1 MRYFNHLPMI
11 GLLALA
17 LTACGGSG
25 SDNETLTPRADKPV
39 LNEVVMDNTST
50 EAAPETVAPADVNP
64 AQADMS
70 AVFVDLPAPYNTA
83 DYAQGKRVF
92 RLCSSCHVIGDGSS
106 HRVGPDLQGVFDRK
120 IGTAPGF
127 SYSRAVQEADFEW
140 TPEQLEQW
148 LASPRSFLPGNRMS
162 FQGVRKPVDRTAVI
176 AYLMIET
183 ATDAE

>member
-1 MRYFNHLPMI
+1 MRYFFQRAAF
-11 GLLALA
+11 GFSLLSLA
-17 LTACGGSG
+17 ACGGSR
-25 SDNETLTPRADKPV
+25 SDDATQAPEIDKPV
-39 LNEVVMDNTST
+39 LNEVVMDNTSSET
-50 EAAPETVAPADVNP
+50 APETVAPADVNP
-64 AQADMS
+64 AQVDMS
-70 AVFVDLPAPYNTA
+70 AIFVDLPAPYNTA

-162 FQGVRKPVDRTAVI
+162 FQGVRKPGDRTAVI
-176 AYLMIET
+176 AYLMVET